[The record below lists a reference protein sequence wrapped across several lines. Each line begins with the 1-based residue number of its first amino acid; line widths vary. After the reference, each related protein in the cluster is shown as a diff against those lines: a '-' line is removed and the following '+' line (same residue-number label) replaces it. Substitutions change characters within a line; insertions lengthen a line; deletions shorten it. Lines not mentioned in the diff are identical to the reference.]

1 MVSGVL
7 QRLLAPGHRVR
18 AQALTG
24 SFLLLSHLSQVLLM
38 LPGTAL
44 PLLTDL
50 MPPYPGLMQSTA
62 LGKKSICKS
71 LQWCWIPRVGSSKDC
86 GRGRAGSDPAD
97 GAALRQ
103 TGGQQLCGVCSLCVS
118 WGSDTATNAQLQ
130 PTSRTSKG
138 CLLQRHWRN
147 AGVVGSTVRMV
158 GN

>member
-50 MPPYPGLMQSTA
+50 MPLYPGLMQSTA
-62 LGKKSICKS
+62 LGEKKASVNHLS
-71 LQWCWIPRVGSSKDC
+71 GVGFPGWAAPRTAAEGGQARTRLMELLC
-86 GRGRAGSDPAD
+86 GRQVDSSSVVFALYVCLGDLTQPPTLSYNPQAGLAK
-97 GAALRQ
+97 
-103 TGGQQLCGVCSLCVS
+103 VVF
-118 WGSDTATNAQLQ
+118 
-130 PTSRTSKG
+130 SKG
-138 CLLQRHWRN
+138 TGEMLGWLGAR
-147 AGVVGSTVRMV
+147 
-158 GN
+158 